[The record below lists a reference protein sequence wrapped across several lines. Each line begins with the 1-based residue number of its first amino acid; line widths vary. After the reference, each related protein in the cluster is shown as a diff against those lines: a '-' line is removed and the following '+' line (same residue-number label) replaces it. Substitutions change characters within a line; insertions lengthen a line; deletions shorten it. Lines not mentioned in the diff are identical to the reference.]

1 MSFIQSIRDKYAR
14 WAVVAIALALLGFI
28 MMDAFASRSSV
39 FGGNSTTLGS
49 INGKKIEVQDFEQKV
64 KSQEDYMQ
72 RQGYAGGET
81 RFQAIE
87 NVWNQEIEQALL
99 EEEFE
104 KLGMAVGKKELN
116 DILFGANPPAD
127 IKQGFSDPNTGAFNL
142 QAAQQYF
149 TNLRKSGTPEQK
161 AQMNQYLANLE
172 IQRLAEKYTSLLA
185 NSNYYPKWLIEK
197 QNSDNSLLGKISYVG
212 VPYTTISDSAVKVS
226 DADIKDYISE
236 HKNDFKQEEETRS
249 ITYVSFNAAP
259 SSADS
264 AAVRKQVED
273 LKAEFTTTTDV
284 PAFLSRNGSS
294 IDYYDSYLGQSQI
307 QVPAKDSIF
316 QLQPNAV
323 YGPYI
328 DGSSYALAKLIDTKT
343 LPDSANA
350 RHILIQTFNPQTH
363 QPMLDDSTAKKRI
376 DSIEAAIK
384 GGARFDSLAVK
395 YSDDKGSAV
404 KGGLLSVGNTDY
416 FPQGQ
421 KVKAFNDFVFE
432 GKSGETKVVKTELGY
447 HYIEI
452 LDQKGEQPHYKIAYF
467 AKPIVPS
474 AETDN
479 NAQNAASL
487 FAGDSRDAKSFNQNF
502 EKNLRSKGLNKLVA
516 ADIRPNDYN
525 VNGLGT
531 SRQFVKAVFDAD
543 RGDVLQPERVGDAY
557 VVAMVTD
564 INEAGLMSVNRA
576 RSVVEPVLR
585 NEKKAAQIKQK
596 LGKVSTL
603 EAAATTL
610 GQQVQVADSLRFN
623 GRSNAALGFEGRVL
637 GATFNPANKGKVVPE
652 PLEGQAGVYVI
663 RVDNVSATP
672 VEVAGIAEQRKMME
686 MQARQMM
693 AYRSP
698 TLALRK
704 AAKIKDNRA
713 DFY

>member
-1 MSFIQSIRDKYAR
+1 MSVIQSIRDKYAR
-14 WAVVAIALALLGFI
+14 WAVVAIALSLLGFI
-28 MMDAFASRSSV
+28 MMDAFASRTSL

-64 KSQEDYMQ
+64 KAQEDYMQ

-81 RFQAIE
+81 RYQAIE
-87 NVWNQEIEQALL
+87 NVWNQEVEQTLL
-99 EEEFE
+99 EEQFE
-104 KLGMAVGKKELN
+104 KLGMTVGKKELN

-127 IKQGFSDPNTGAFNL
+127 IKQGFTDPNTGAFNL

-149 TNLRKSGTPEQK
+149 NNLRKSGTPEQK

-172 IQRLAEKYTSLLA
+172 LQRLAEKYTSLLG

-197 QNSDNSLLGKISYVG
+197 QNIDNSLIGKISYV
-212 VPYTTISDSAVKVS
+212 VAPYTSISDSAVKLTDS
-226 DADIKDYISE
+226 EIKDYISD

-249 ITYVSFNAAP
+249 ISYVSFNAAP
-259 SSADS
+259 SAADS
-264 AAVRKQVED
+264 AAIKKQVED
-273 LKAEFTTTTDV
+273 LKSEFATTNDV
-284 PAFLSRNGSS
+284 AAFLARNGST
-294 IDYYDSYLGQSQI
+294 IQFYDGYLGQSQI

-316 QLQPNAV
+316 ALQKGAV

-328 DGSSYALAKLIDTKT
+328 DGGSYVLAKLIDTKV
-343 LPDSANA
+343 LPDSAKA
-350 RHILIQTFNPQTH
+350 RHILIQTNNPQTG
-363 QPMLDDSTAKKRI
+363 PTLADSIAKKRI
-376 DSIEAAIK
+376 DSIEAAINA
-384 GGARFDSLAVK
+384 GASFDSLAVK

-404 KGGLLSVGNTDY
+404 KGGLLTMGNSDY

-421 KVKAFNDFVFE
+421 MVKAFNDFVFE
-432 GKSGETKVVKTELGY
+432 GKVGERKVVKTEYGY
-447 HYIEI
+447 HLIEI
-452 LDQKGEQPHYKIAYF
+452 LDQKGQQPHYKVAYL
-467 AKPIVPS
+467 AKSIVPS
-474 AETDN
+474 TETDN

-487 FAGDSRDAKSFNQNF
+487 FAGDSRDAKSFNENID
-502 EKNLRSKGLNKLVA
+502 KNLRAKGINKLVA
-516 ADIRPNDYN
+516 TDIRPNDYN

-543 RGDVLQPERVGDAY
+543 KGDVLQPERVGDAY
-557 VVAMVTD
+557 IVALVTE
-564 INEAGLMSVNRA
+564 INEPGLMSVSKA
-576 RSVVEPVLR
+576 RSIVEPILR
-585 NEKKAAQIKQK
+585 NQKKAAQIKQK
-596 LGKVSTL
+596 IGKVTTL

-610 GQQVQVADSLRFN
+610 GQQVQIADSLRFS

-652 PLEGQAGVYVI
+652 PLEGQAGVYVV
-663 RVDNVSATP
+663 RVDNVGSTP
-672 VEVAGIAEQRKMME
+672 VEAAGIEEQRKMME

-713 DFY
+713 KFY

>member
-1 MSFIQSIRDKYAR
+1 MSVIQSIRDKYAR
-14 WAVVAIALALLGFI
+14 WAVVAIALSLLGFI
-28 MMDAFASRSSV
+28 MMDAFASRTSL
-39 FGGNSTTLGS
+39 FGGNSTTLGR
-49 INGKKIEVQDFEQKV
+49 INSKKIEVQDFEQKV

-81 RFQAIE
+81 RYQAIE
-87 NVWNQEIEQALL
+87 NVWNQEVEQALL

-104 KLGMAVGKKELN
+104 KLGMSVGKKELN

-127 IKQGFSDPNTGAFNL
+127 IKQGFTDPNTGAFNL

-149 TNLRKSGTPEQK
+149 NNLRKSGTAEQK
-161 AQMNQYLANLE
+161 TQMNQYLANLE
-172 IQRLAEKYTSLLA
+172 LQRLAEKYTSLLG

-197 QNSDNSLLGKISYVG
+197 QNNDNSLLGKISYVT

-226 DADIKDYISE
+226 DDDIKEYINA
-236 HKNDFKQEEETRS
+236 HKKDFKQEEETRS
-249 ITYVSFNAAP
+249 ISYVSFNAAP
-259 SSADS
+259 SSSDS
-264 AAVRKQVED
+264 AAIKKAVED
-273 LKAEFTTTTDV
+273 LKAEFSTTNDV
-284 PAFLSRNGSS
+284 PAFLARNGST
-294 IDYYDSYLGQSQI
+294 IQFYDAYLGQSQI

-316 QLQPNAV
+316 QLQKNAV
-323 YGPYI
+323 YGPYV
-328 DGSSYALAKLIDTKT
+328 DGSSYVLAKLIDTKT
-343 LPDSANA
+343 MPDSAKA
-350 RHILIQTFNPQTH
+350 RHILIQTFNPQTN
-363 QPMLDDSTAKKRI
+363 QPTLDDSTAKKRI

-404 KGGLLSVGNTDY
+404 KGGLLSMGNSEY

-421 KVKAFNDFVFE
+421 MVKAFNDFVFE
-432 GKSGETKVVKTELGY
+432 GKVGESKVVKTEYGY
-447 HYIEI
+447 HFVEI
-452 LDQKGEQPHYKIAYF
+452 LDQKGQQPHYKMAYL
-467 AKPIVPS
+467 AKTIVPS
-474 AETDN
+474 TETDN

-487 FAGDSRDAKSFNQNF
+487 FAGDSRDAKSFNENIDR
-502 EKNLRSKGLNKLVA
+502 NLRAKGINKLVA

-557 VVAMVTD
+557 IVALVTEV
-564 INEAGLMSVNRA
+564 NEAGTMSISKA
-576 RSVVEPVLR
+576 RSTIEPVLR
-585 NEKKAAQIKQK
+585 NKKKAGQIKQK
-596 LGKVSTL
+596 IGKISTL

-623 GRSNAALGFEGRVL
+623 GRSNASLGFEGRIL
-637 GATFNPANKGKVVPE
+637 GAAFNPLNKSKVVPE

-663 RVDNVSATP
+663 RVDNISATP
-672 VEVAGIAEQRKMME
+672 VELAGIEEQRKMME
-686 MQARQMM
+686 MQAKQMM

-713 DFY
+713 KFY